1 MSDTATKWRQRVTGW
16 RASGETAATY
26 SARHGFTTSSLRY
39 WASRFRREDT
49 IAGPVV
55 RLAQVVRAP
64 SPLRDEEPRGTI
76 VVELLDARARIK
88 VASDTDRAVLAMV
101 LEVLDRG
108 AR

>member
-1 MSDTATKWRQRVTGW
+1 
-16 RASGETAATY
+16 
-26 SARHGFTTSSLRY
+26 L
-39 WASRFRREDT
+39 RREDA

-64 SPLRDEEPRGTI
+64 STQRDEEPRGT
-76 VVELLDARARIK
+76 VVIELLDARARIK
-88 VASDTDRAVLAMV
+88 VASDTDREVLAMV